1 MLKKA
6 LLLLFVFILMPGIS
20 NAEIKTYI
28 HTVKQS
34 FGGSQSPDDARIG
47 AIAKAKREV
56 LEKAGTYLESL
67 TIVRENVVEKDEILA
82 LAAGVLKAEIVS
94 QKNFSTEATFGIV
107 VKAKVDV
114 DTSILEERIKKLLQD
129 RSLLEKYKENQK
141 HEKKLLTRI
150 KELERENQ
158 KLKTLPAKEQKQK
171 KEILK
176 KQFREATQ
184 GLTASKLV
192 DKALGLWKNGKYTDT
207 DKALEYLNKAISLDS
222 NYANAYGNRGLAWA
236 DKGNYD
242 HAISDY
248 NKVIELNPGLANAYY
263 NRGNAW
269 ADKGNHDRAISD
281 FSKALELNPGY
292 AWAYNNR
299 GNAWAIKG
307 NYDRA
312 MSDYNKAI
320 ELNPGDADTYYNRGI
335 AWGKKGNYDRAISD
349 YNKAIEL
356 NPGYALAYY
365 NSAITYEKLG
375 QSRKAAGDYNNYLKI
390 NGNKDG
396 DADQVRQKIR
406 NLGYTPKY

>member
-1 MLKKA
+1 MLRKA
-6 LLLLFVFILMPGIS
+6 CLLLFVFILIPCIS
-20 NAEIKTYI
+20 RAEIKTYI

-34 FGGSQSPDDARIG
+34 FGGSQSPDDARVG

-67 TIVRENVVEKDEILA
+67 TIVRESVVEKDEILA

-94 QKNFSTEATFGIV
+94 QKNFATEDTFGII

-114 DTSILEERIKKLLQD
+114 DTSILEERIRKLLQD

-141 HEKKLLTRI
+141 HEKKLLARI

-158 KLKTLPAKEQKQK
+158 KLKTLPPKEQKQK

-184 GLTASKLV
+184 GLTASELM
-192 DKALGLWKNGKYTDT
+192 DKALGLWENGKYTDP

-222 NYANAYGNRGLAWA
+222 NYAYAYGNRG
-236 DKGNYD
+236 
-242 HAISDY
+242 
-248 NKVIELNPGLANAYY
+248 
-263 NRGNAW
+263 NAW
-269 ADKGNHDRAISD
+269 
-281 FSKALELNPGY
+281 Y
-292 AWAYNNR
+292 V
-299 GNAWAIKG
+299 KG

-312 MSDYNKAI
+312 MLDYNKAI
-320 ELNPGDADTYYNRGI
+320 GLNPRCAEAYNNRGFT
-335 AWGKKGNYDRAISD
+335 WYVKGNYDRAMLD

-356 NPGYALAYY
+356 NPGYAEAYNNRGIAWANKDNHNQAISDFSKAIELNPRYAKAYNNRGIAWHVKSNYDRAISNYNKAIGLNPGYAGAYY
-365 NSAITYEKLG
+365 NRAITYNKLG
-375 QSRKAAGDYNNYLKI
+375 LSRKAAGDYNNYLRI

-406 NLGYTPKY
+406 NLGHTPKY